1 MTKADKEGQRK
12 APILRFKGFTDDWEQ
27 RKLVNIFSKIRNA
40 FVGKVTDYYVDR
52 GFIYLESNNIK
63 NGGIN
68 LNTKKYINNEFY
80 YQQKEK
86 WLHTNDIVMVQSG
99 DVGQTAVI
107 PSNLNNTA
115 AHALI
120 MFQEI
125 DSNINPYFL
134 NYQFQSYRCIK
145 QIQIISKGN
154 TVKHVLASDMKEFTV
169 FLASLKEQIN
179 VADFL
184 NKLNRIIDLY
194 ERKLKLLSQVK
205 KYFLDNLF
213 TEKEYPNLRFKGF
226 TDAWEQRK
234 LGEVTLF
241 IRNGVTVKQNG
252 SYGIPITRIESIST
266 GTLNLKKVG
275 YADIQTDKY
284 KDFYLKNNDIL
295 FSNINSLEH
304 IGKTAF
310 VQHLSLDV
318 IHGMNLLNIRINE
331 ESISSKFI
339 YYQLLIMKYNNLFK
353 RVAKPAVNQASIAT
367 SELKKL
373 VIKIPDVNEQHKI
386 QALLTRLE
394 RIITLYENK
403 QQSLSEIKKTL
414 LNTMFI

>member
-1 MTKADKEGQRK
+1 M
-12 APILRFKGFTDDWEQ
+12 
-27 RKLVNIFSKIRNA
+27 
-40 FVGKVTDYYVDR
+40 
-52 GFIYLESNNIK
+52 ESNNIK

-194 ERKLKLLSQVK
+194 ERKLQ
-205 KYFLDNLF
+205 
-213 TEKEYPNLRFKGF
+213 
-226 TDAWEQRK
+226 
-234 LGEVTLF
+234 
-241 IRNGVTVKQNG
+241 
-252 SYGIPITRIESIST
+252 
-266 GTLNLKKVG
+266 LNLKLYAELLKQFIPDKNSKSILNKINWQSISLGKIAHLQKGKQKNRNDISEVRNDKETYPVYNGGKEKSG
-275 YADIQTDKY
+275 YTDEYNRNDSIIISEGGNSAGYVNYVAGK
-284 KDFYLKNNDIL
+284 FYSGGHNYSIEPQNIDSSLLYLILLRNQSRIMNLRTGSGLPNIKISSLNSFKIFIPLKNDNLYDFDKILIL
-295 FSNINSLEH
+295 FT
-304 IGKTAF
+304 K
-310 VQHLSLDV
+310 D
-318 IHGMNLLNIRINE
+318 
-331 ESISSKFI
+331 
-339 YYQLLIMKYNNLFK
+339 NNLIK
-353 RVAKPAVNQASIAT
+353 DKLNK
-367 SELKKL
+367 LKL
-373 VIKIPDVNEQHKI
+373 
-386 QALLTRLE
+386 
-394 RIITLYENK
+394 
-403 QQSLSEIKKTL
+403 IKKTL